1 MKGSESENDAIIK
14 LGLPQR
20 FCASKRFVG
29 KGDAGVQRKQLE
41 HAQAVSIRA
50 LRRRGGRRGIR
61 AFGGAPSS
69 EQGTLRQ
76 PLRLSGL
83 RFNACSSSSHAS
95 ASHPHGSPEKGPPGC
110 SVCALLSCSRTPRA
124 QTARS
129 TSGFALVRHGCGMP
143 PQAGIPCSWRTLAPP
158 PSNPSLHSV
167 SGNGEQAVARSPF
180 PLAEGEGFEP
190 PEAFT
195 STVFKTAAIDRSAIL
210 PYRPPQKAAVFCC
223 FQALSRPFP
232 SGAPHSEH
240 APKRRPSCKTP
251 FPSGAPLSEP
261 VQAQLLTVCA
271 EEEERQSACARVR
284 ADDVPDVVILDLMP
298 REVGF

>member
-1 MKGSESENDAIIK
+1 MASQ
-14 LGLPQR
+14 PQ
-20 FCASKRFVG
+20 A
-29 KGDAGVQRKQLE
+29 A
-41 HAQAVSIRA
+41 A
-50 LRRRGGRRGIR
+50 
-61 AFGGAPSS
+61 
-69 EQGTLRQ
+69 
-76 PLRLSGL
+76 
-83 RFNACSSSSHAS
+83 
-95 ASHPHGSPEKGPPGC
+95 
-110 SVCALLSCSRTPRA
+110 
-124 QTARS
+124 

-143 PQAGIPCSWRTLAPP
+143 PQAGIPQPWRALAPP
-158 PSNPSLHSV
+158 PSNPSPSAN
-167 SGNGEQAVARSPF
+167 GNGEQAVACSPF

-210 PYRPPQKAAVFCC
+210 PYRPPQMAAVFCC
-223 FQALSRPFP
+223 LMTLSRLFFGSARLQITFS

-251 FPSGAPLSEP
+251 FSSGAPLSEP
-261 VQAQLLTVCA
+261 VQAPFSTVCA

>member
-1 MKGSESENDAIIK
+1 MASQ
-14 LGLPQR
+14 PQ
-20 FCASKRFVG
+20 A
-29 KGDAGVQRKQLE
+29 A
-41 HAQAVSIRA
+41 A
-50 LRRRGGRRGIR
+50 
-61 AFGGAPSS
+61 
-69 EQGTLRQ
+69 
-76 PLRLSGL
+76 
-83 RFNACSSSSHAS
+83 
-95 ASHPHGSPEKGPPGC
+95 
-110 SVCALLSCSRTPRA
+110 
-124 QTARS
+124 

-143 PQAGIPCSWRTLAPP
+143 PQAGIPQPWRALAPP
-158 PSNPSLHSV
+158 PSNPSLYSF
-167 SGNGEQAVARSPF
+167 SGNGEQAVACSPF

-210 PYRPPQKAAVFCC
+210 PYRPPQMAAVFCC
-223 FQALSRPFP
+223 LMTLSRLFFGSARLQITFS

-251 FPSGAPLSEP
+251 FSSGAPLSEP
-261 VQAQLLTVCA
+261 VQAPFSTVCA

>member
-20 FCASKRFVG
+20 FCESKRFVG

-41 HAQAVSIRA
+41 RAQAVSIRA

-110 SVCALLSCSRTPRA
+110 SVCALPSCSLTPHA

-158 PSNPSLHSV
+158 PSNPSLYSFN
-167 SGNGEQAVARSPF
+167 GNGEQAIASSPF

-210 PYRPPQKAAVFCC
+210 PYRPFFGSARSQITF
-223 FQALSRPFP
+223 S
-232 SGAPHSEH
+232 SDAPHSEH
-240 APKRRPSCKTP
+240 APQRRPAFRARS
-251 FPSGAPLSEP
+251 SAVLNGVRRGRRAPKCP
-261 VQAQLLTVCA
+261 
-271 EEEERQSACARVR
+271 RPSACR
-284 ADDVPDVVILDLMP
+284 
-298 REVGF
+298 